1 MKVFTFSSHHIELSK
16 KGKLDSNE
24 LMYEETK
31 PEASPVNDMIC
42 HESMPKPHRRPDVLT
57 HTRKKGKRRRK
68 KKRREKG
75 KRIVQELICHE
86 SMPKPHRRPDVVT
99 LPQLVNNKL
108 YTEPV
113 DSVAREQLFFETAT
127 RIVQDLM
134 CQDSLYV

>member
-42 HESMPKPHRRPDVLT
+42 HESMPKPHRRPDVVT
-57 HTRKKGKRRRK
+57 H
-68 KKRREKG
+68 
-75 KRIVQELICHE
+75 
-86 SMPKPHRRPDVVT
+86 
-99 LPQLVNNKL
+99 PQLVNDKL

-127 RIVQDLM
+127 RIVQDLI
-134 CQDSLYV
+134 CQDSIRVRNKTNKVDSFQCEQFLDRWHHSVINH